1 MLSPLDDCGGSL
13 VLSRFVWICGTVME
27 LVALRGVGDS
37 TTGLG
42 GTDPAGE
49 SAVAV

>member
-13 VLSRFVWICGTVME
+13 TARRFVLIRGTVME

-42 GTDPAGE
+42 GIDSAGE
-49 SAVAV
+49 SAV